1 MGLNEDNDA
10 ALADASHAI
19 VIDPLNARAFR
30 VRSIIY
36 RALDKLDMAA
46 LDRRRADELG
56 ESRPALSDSEDDEG
70 E

>member
-46 LDRRRADELG
+46 HD
-56 ESRPALSDSEDDEG
+56 
-70 E
+70 